1 MALLFDTSIELG
13 GGVTIDN
20 AYGRVTAVDAQ
31 KGDQVMGTVH
41 VYATEQAFLDGKD
54 ALGALP
60 FRDSAWAPYD
70 RTSQGVDILDLA
82 HDALIAGLAQQ
93 GYTATKAL

>member
-1 MALLFDTSIELG
+1 MALTFTTSIELG
-13 GGVTIDN
+13 GGITLDN
-20 AYGRVTAVDAQ
+20 AYGRVTAIDGQ
-31 KGDQVMGTVH
+31 KGDQVVGTVH

-60 FRDSAWAPYD
+60 FRDTAFMPYD
-70 RTSQGVDILDLA
+70 RASEGVDILDLA

-93 GYTATKAL
+93 GYTATKNL